1 MKGVPRI
8 PAGFF
13 DDALREANLRIRLS
27 QSHELHNHPT
37 STPRQRTLSPFY
49 SFWHRSK
56 LNIISEREVKS
67 RPRPFSWTW
76 DLSGLLRRQDES
88 DIQLQ
93 DVEVPCTAGKPRNYH
108 ATGKKAAS
116 LSRPPKIHATQQP
129 SATTQS
135 TPPSSQQPP
144 PTAAAS
150 TLSVAASTPGTIGA
164 VSRPNITIRNS
175 GWRTRLML
183 WVCCMPIQN
192 TDSQH

>member
-1 MKGVPRI
+1 MNRTSSYKRSSLHSGRACAYYFPF
-8 PAGFF
+8 AFLHQGLFF
-13 DDALREANLRIRLS
+13 T
-27 QSHELHNHPT
+27 Q
-37 STPRQRTLSPFY
+37 
-49 SFWHRSK
+49 
-56 LNIISEREVKS
+56 
-67 RPRPFSWTW
+67 
-76 DLSGLLRRQDES
+76 
-88 DIQLQ
+88 
-93 DVEVPCTAGKPRNYH
+93 RNYH

-150 TLSVAASTPGTIGA
+150 TRSIAASTPGTIGA

-183 WVCCMPIQN
+183 WVCCVYSEHRQSALEMQSRP
-192 TDSQH
+192 QH